1 MATNL
6 INYSNCAGRFRN
18 VYRFFIFRA
27 VDGGGGGALLDWAG
41 PPVLHFLAFCLME
54 AVAAWLC
61 IPTKGLTASLKQ
73 LQPILEVVS
82 NYWIKCN
89 EPVVAVVT
97 VFFNDACQN

>member
-1 MATNL
+1 M
-6 INYSNCAGRFRN
+6 
-18 VYRFFIFRA
+18 YRFFIFRA
-27 VDGGGGGALLDWAG
+27 VDGGGGGGGVGRGALLDWAG
-41 PPVLHFLAFCLME
+41 PPVLHFLAFCPME

-61 IPTKGLTASLKQ
+61 IPTKGLTASPKQ